1 MVRNRA
7 VRGGDLPAQRP
18 LGNAVQAGGTR
29 GAAIPFSVDFTY
41 QNTNRK
47 NGPRLLPG
55 PVCLFCIQKVYWPL
69 CWIFSN
75 SEHTRSAKVN
85 RST

>member
-29 GAAIPFSVDFTY
+29 GAAIPFPVDFTY
-41 QNTNRK
+41 AKYKSQKRAPAFAGT
-47 NGPRLLPG
+47 RLFILYSEG
-55 PVCLFCIQKVYWPL
+55 LLAALLDLFQ
-69 CWIFSN
+69 F
-75 SEHTRSAKVN
+75 
-85 RST
+85 